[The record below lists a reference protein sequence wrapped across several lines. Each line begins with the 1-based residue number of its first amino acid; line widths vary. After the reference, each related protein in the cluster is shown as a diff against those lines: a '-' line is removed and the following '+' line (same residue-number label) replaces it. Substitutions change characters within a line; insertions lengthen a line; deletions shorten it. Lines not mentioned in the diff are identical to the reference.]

1 MMLTGLAAALRKHG
15 LQVDEVHGWQD
26 AGREPMKA
34 AWGVICHHTAGPTG
48 SNAGSLS
55 VVVNG
60 RNGLAGPLAN
70 LHLSRHGVF
79 TVVAAGKANHAGR
92 VIAERF
98 DSWHCI
104 GIEAENDGIPPLDW
118 PREQMEA
125 YATGCAALALEY
137 GFDVAMVRGHKEVAA
152 PLGRKPDPDFDMSTF
167 RAMVAD
173 EVRRLRGGQPPTP
186 PPVPSPG
193 KNWTEKLVD
202 TLPTLRRGA
211 NGTMVRRLQGLL
223 TAAGSTVS
231 IDGDFG
237 PKTEAAVK
245 VEQGQARLAADGVV
259 GQQTWTKLL
268 GG

>member
-15 LQVDEVHGWQD
+15 LQVDEIHGWQD
-26 AGREPMKA
+26 AGRDVMKA
-34 AWGVICHHTAGPTG
+34 AGGIVAHHTAGPTG
-48 SNAGSLS
+48 SNAGSLQ
-55 VVVNG
+55 VVIHG

-70 LHLSRHGVF
+70 LHLSRRGVF
-79 TVVAAGKANHAGR
+79 TVVAAGKANHAGA

-98 DSWHCI
+98 DSWHMI
-104 GIEAENDGIPPLDW
+104 GIEAENDGVPPLDW

-125 YATGCAALALEY
+125 YATGCAALAIEY

-152 PLGRKPDPDFDMSTF
+152 PLGRKSDPDFDMSTF
-167 RAMVAD
+167 RAMVAE
-173 EVRRLRGGQPPTP
+173 EVRRLRGGQQP
-186 PPVPSPG
+186 PPADP

-202 TLPTLRRGA
+202 TLPTLRRGQ

-223 TAAGSTVS
+223 TAAGSTVT

-237 PKTEAAVK
+237 PRTEAAVK
-245 VEQGQARLAADGVV
+245 VEQGQAHIAVDGVV
-259 GQQTWTKLL
+259 GQSTWTKLL